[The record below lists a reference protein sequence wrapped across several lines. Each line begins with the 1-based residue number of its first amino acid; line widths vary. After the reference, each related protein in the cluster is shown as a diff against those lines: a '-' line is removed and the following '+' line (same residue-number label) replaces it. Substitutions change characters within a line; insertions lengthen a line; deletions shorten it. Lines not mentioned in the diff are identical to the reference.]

1 MAGRVRMAG
10 RARMALLCSTACLG
24 GVADSVMSPFLCPEL
39 RQRGLSSTACGL
51 LISAR
56 FATQIIFLL
65 VFGGLMQRLGAV
77 RLFLTSA
84 AAAALF
90 NCLLATAV
98 LVRDNN
104 PLFLAVCL
112 TFLVFSTIGDAGI
125 FCSVYM
131 LARQA
136 GGGGAAGPAW
146 VETCY
151 AAGSM
156 LGPPLGG
163 LLYPTG
169 GFGLVILAAGLSM
182 APPILAATLA
192 YWPPSGDTFLTAH
205 QQAVDMQET
214 EGKTEKKDQP
224 ISPVLSNC
232 GINTTI
238 ELSPVCDEKDK
249 NHNDSVKPSTT
260 GIPAEARAGQG
271 LVRLCSPVLLACCL
285 AQVTSGLSS
294 SWHLSAL
301 QAHLTTSLSLSPGQA
316 GWVYMIPGLL
326 YMLLTPGTGR
336 LLDVGCPH
344 LPLLALAGVASL
356 VAHLLLALSRPPG
369 LATTLPALAL
379 LGISQVRQPPPPARG
394 SVVLPVVK

>member
-1 MAGRVRMAG
+1 MEGRVRMV
-10 RARMALLCSTACLG
+10 LLCSTACLG

-77 RLFLTSA
+77 RLFLASA

-112 TFLVFSTIGDAGI
+112 TFLVLSTVGDAGI

-182 APPILAATLA
+182 APPVLAATLA
-192 YWPPSGDTFLTAH
+192 YWPPTGDTAQ
-205 QQAVDMQET
+205 QQAVDRQET
-214 EGKTEKKDQP
+214 VRKTEKKDEP
-224 ISPVLSNC
+224 VSPVLSNC
-232 GINTTI
+232 GIKTI

-249 NHNDSVKPSTT
+249 NQNNSVNPSISRMP
-260 GIPAEARAGQG
+260 GEARTGQG
-271 LVRLCSPVLLACCL
+271 LVWLCTPVLLACCL

-344 LPLLALAGVASL
+344 LPLLALAGAASL

-379 LGISQVRQPPPPARG
+379 LGISQVRQPPPPAGG
-394 SVVLPVVK
+394 SVVVFVSHGSPCKCIRC